1 MVGGWTP
8 PNLKNVIVKN
18 GIFFSPRKGEEK
30 KHLKPPNRYCI
41 RLYKGKTRQHG

>member
-18 GIFFSPRKGEEK
+18 GIFFSQGRVK
-30 KHLKPPNRYCI
+30 KKNI
-41 RLYKGKTRQHG
+41 